1 VNREVFK
8 SRPSR
13 YFWWSSIRL
22 DSDLLSKHPMV
33 PTTTCQDENKDCST
47 WDPVYIWVDPG
58 WAEKTL
64 VVSAFPAFVVGA
76 AIVGG
81 LARLGMSEVSTFPVS
96 VPVLIFAWFYFVGW
110 LVDRW
115 RYKRAR

>member
-1 VNREVFK
+1 MRVRWSLVLPASGLILFAALSCHSLGVNREVFK

-22 DSDLLSKHPMV
+22 DSDPLSKHPMV

-58 WAEKTL
+58 LGGEHWWFQHFPHLLLAQQLL
-64 VVSAFPAFVVGA
+64 VVWP
-76 AIVGG
+76 
-81 LARLGMSEVSTFPVS
+81 
-96 VPVLIFAWFYFVGW
+96 GW
-110 LVDRW
+110 V
-115 RYKRAR
+115 

>member
-1 VNREVFK
+1 
-8 SRPSR
+8 
-13 YFWWSSIRL
+13 
-22 DSDLLSKHPMV
+22 
-33 PTTTCQDENKDCST
+33 
-47 WDPVYIWVDPG
+47 VYIWVDPG